1 MEFKINREKLIKLVD
16 ATKTIASARNKNI
29 YVPENC
35 GVNLQSQGHLLMVSA
50 RDSYDVMLTLGPVD
64 IEESV
69 NDWETGVTV
78 DFKKLMTILKS
89 MPHENIEIA
98 LRNETLTVGGV
109 ELQVKE
115 KEVQHPFVKYD
126 PDASFNKID
135 RGYLLRILEGTLV
148 SVSTDE
154 TRYHLNGVLLN
165 VGRNYIEGVSTDGH
179 RMSHVRFL
187 RKSDFISDETPLI
200 VPTHGVK
207 EAIKI
212 LKRNKDQ
219 SDAYIIGN
227 PSYFILSCGHERL
240 EVKCIEGKFPH
251 WEKSIPAYGTGKSCL
266 TMDRGDLLKIIK
278 SSTVSTI
285 KKSAKNVEHLKLSFS
300 WREVSL
306 KYIIKDRKSHSN
318 LYERKI
324 HHLNV
329 NYKGNDLSILFDAKY
344 LLEAVKSMDD
354 GVVELLFGDK
364 NQPVVLKQ
372 SGHNH
377 VLMPVKLED

>member
-35 GVNLQSQGHLLMVSA
+35 GVNLQSQGHLLLVSA

-78 DFKKLMTILKS
+78 DFKNLMIILKS

-98 LRNETLTVGGV
+98 LRSEVLTVGGV
-109 ELQVKE
+109 DLQVKE
-115 KEVQHPFVKYD
+115 KEVQHPLVKYD
-126 PDASFNKID
+126 PDASFNKIN
-135 RGYLLRILEGTLV
+135 RASLLRILEGTLV

-154 TRYHLNGVLLN
+154 TRPHLNGVLLN

-179 RMSHVRFL
+179 RMSHVSFL
-187 RKSDFISDETPLI
+187 RRPEDILEKNPLI
-200 VPTHGVK
+200 IPTYGVK
-207 EAIKI
+207 EAIKM
-212 LKRNKDQ
+212 LKRNKDL
-219 SDAYIIGN
+219 SDTYIIGN
-227 PSYFILSCGHERL
+227 PSYFILSCGYERL
-240 EVKCIEGKFPH
+240 EVGCIEGKFPH

-266 TMDRGDLLKIIK
+266 TMDRGDLLKTIK
-278 SSTVSTI
+278 SATVSTI
-285 KKSAKNVEHLKLSFS
+285 KKSTKNVEHLKLSFN
-300 WREVSL
+300 WRKLNL
-306 KYIIKDRKSHSN
+306 KYLIKDYKSHSK
-318 LYERKI
+318 LYERETK
-324 HHLNV
+324 LLDV

-377 VLMPVKLED
+377 VLMPVRGE